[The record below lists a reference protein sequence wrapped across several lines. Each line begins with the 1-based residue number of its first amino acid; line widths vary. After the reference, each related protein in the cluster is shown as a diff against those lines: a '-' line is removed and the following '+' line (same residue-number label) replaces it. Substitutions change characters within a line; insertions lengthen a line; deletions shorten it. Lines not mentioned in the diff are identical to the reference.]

1 MNLHG
6 IYPPITTPF
15 TDAEDIDF
23 QALGRNLQRW
33 MTTGISGVVV
43 LGSNGEAPYL
53 GDDEAYR
60 VIATAREQVPRDR
73 WLIAGAGAESTRET
87 IAAVDRAADAGAD
100 VVLVRTPGYFKSQM
114 TADVFVRHYT
124 AVADASRVP
133 VLLYDAPMFTGVTLP
148 VAAVATLAQHANII
162 GLKESA
168 PDIGLVADFIANT
181 PSDFQV
187 LVGSAP
193 TLYASL
199 CVGAVGGIV
208 ALACV
213 TPDLCVRLLT
223 LVREGRHH
231 EAITLQR
238 QLTPLARS
246 VTATYGVGG
255 LKAALEL
262 AGYVGGRPR
271 LPLVPPSP
279 QGIDVIRGQFEKLQV
294 LSA

>member
-6 IYPPITTPF
+6 IFPPITTPF
-15 TDAEDIDF
+15 TGGEDIDF
-23 QALGRNLQRW
+23 QGLGRNLQRW
-33 MTTGISGVVV
+33 MTTGIAGVVV

-73 WLIAGAGAESTRET
+73 ILIAGAGAESTRET
-87 IAAVDRAADAGAD
+87 VAAVDRAADAGAD
-100 VVLVRTPGYFKSQM
+100 VVLVRTPAYFKSQM
-114 TADVFVRHYT
+114 TADVFVRHYS

-133 VLLYDAPMFTGVTLP
+133 VLLYDAPMFTSVTLP
-148 VAAVATLAQHANII
+148 VAAVAKLADHPNII

-181 PSDFQV
+181 PPAFQV

-223 LVREGRHH
+223 LLDEGRYQD
-231 EAITLQR
+231 ALALQR

-255 LKAALEL
+255 LKAALDL
-262 AGYVGGRPR
+262 AGFVGGRPR
-271 LPLVPPSP
+271 LPLMPPSA
-279 QGIDVIRGQFEKLQV
+279 QGIDLIRAQLEKLQA
-294 LSA
+294 LSV